1 MHNGDNVRDNG
12 DYVRDNG
19 DYVRDNGDYVCD
31 SIIVRLTLTN
41 ATCDYHHSVKL
52 RVRFRPMKR

>member
-1 MHNGDNVRDNG
+1 MH
-12 DYVRDNG
+12 NG